1 MYGVYLSKSVPET
14 QAMRL
19 TSNFLS
25 ISEQNL
31 LRTMFLCSRLSSGGK
46 RPRQPAR
53 SLHAAG
59 TEDRSFETHQKLQL
73 SGESWYRST
82 KRARLVAKL
91 PVPAQKSRYEQATSS
106 KACCLISLKIPRTYS
121 SVAKT
126 YPSVAK
132 TYPSEAK
139 TYSSLTKTYPSVG
152 SSHNL
157 PFISQKLLLSS
168 QNLKLTIIS
177 VAKTY
182 PQ

>member
-1 MYGVYLSKSVPET
+1 
-14 QAMRL
+14 MRR

-59 TEDRSFETHQKLQL
+59 TEDRSFETYKKLQL

-82 KRARLVAKL
+82 KRARLAAEL
-91 PVPAQKSRYEQATSS
+91 PVPAEKSRYEQATSS
-106 KACCLISLKIPRTYS
+106 KACCLISLKIPLGSRTNP

-139 TYSSLTKTYPSVG
+139 TYSSLTKAYPAQ
-152 SSHNL
+152 L
-157 PFISQKLLLSS
+157 PQ
-168 QNLKLTIIS
+168 LTLH
-177 VAKTY
+177 
-182 PQ
+182 

>member
-1 MYGVYLSKSVPET
+1 
-14 QAMRL
+14 MRR

-31 LRTMFLCSRLSSGGK
+31 LKTMFLCSRLSSGGK

-82 KRARLVAKL
+82 KRARLVAEL
-91 PVPAQKSRYEQATSS
+91 PVPAEKSRYEQATSS

-126 YPSVAK
+126 YPSVAQPYPSLAKTYSSVANTYPSVAK

-139 TYSSLTKTYPSVG
+139 TY
-152 SSHNL
+152 
-157 PFISQKLLLSS
+157 Q
-168 QNLKLTIIS
+168 S
-177 VAKTY
+177 VAKPY
-182 PQ
+182 P